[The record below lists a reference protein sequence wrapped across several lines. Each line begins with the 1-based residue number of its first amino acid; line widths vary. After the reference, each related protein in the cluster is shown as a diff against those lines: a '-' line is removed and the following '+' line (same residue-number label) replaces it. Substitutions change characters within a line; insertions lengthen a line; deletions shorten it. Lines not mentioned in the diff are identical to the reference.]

1 MTGTKEALDSLV
13 KEQGERRALRVQ
25 RGEEIKARA
34 QEYMT
39 KQVQI
44 AERYVEHR
52 REMGK
57 RKTKSGWSTDR
68 SHAEP
73 AQESAF
79 DDPDETPG
87 KPPEITFDPGA
98 PAPAPAH
105 AAQAAP
111 GPPVVPE
118 APPEPAPVRAA
129 PEPARRA
136 RRARPAEQDDE
147 DDAFLNNRW
156 AD

>member
-1 MTGTKEALDSLV
+1 MSDDTSVMKATLDSLV
-13 KEQGERRALRVQ
+13 REQGERRALRDQ
-25 RGEEIKARA
+25 RAEELKARA

-39 KQVQI
+39 KQVQT

-52 REMGK
+52 RELGR

-73 AQESAF
+73 AQASAF
-79 DDPDETPG
+79 DDPDEIPG
-87 KPPEITFDPGA
+87 KPPEVTFTPGA
-98 PAPAPAH
+98 PAPAPV
-105 AAQAAP
+105 AP
-111 GPPVVPE
+111 ATPP
-118 APPEPAPVRAA
+118 PPAPAPVRAA
-129 PEPARRA
+129 PEPVRRA
-136 RRARPAEQDDE
+136 RRPRPADDDE